1 MRGQAACGPC
11 GEVAGGTCFAALEG
25 RPRQKQEGSP
35 VCFCSPVPLHP
46 DPHPPPCPFPCLSHL
61 PRSLAARSRHGSRSQ
76 GRPCPARPEEAA
88 GHTCFLVSL
97 SGWAA
102 GERVGGRW
110 GARWGPP
117 GSGLVAVE
125 LVWGSGFPWDRTRT
139 PEAPQVCYTPSG
151 SGCSG
156 LPPWALG
163 FLCQL
168 RKLTQ
173 CIPKPLLAGATNSP
187 ILTEAGPLLL
197 PGEAWIPPSEGP

>member
-1 MRGQAACGPC
+1 MLRCFGGKTQAEARGDPC
-11 GEVAGGTCFAALEG
+11 VLLYPSPPAP
-25 RPRQKQEGSP
+25 RPP
-35 VCFCSPVPLHP
+35 C
-46 DPHPPPCPFPCLSHL
+46 PPCPFPCLSHL

-88 GHTCFLVSL
+88 RHRRFLVSL

-102 GERVGGRW
+102 GERAGGCRACMGLW
-110 GARWGPP
+110 VPLGQNKDPRSPP
-117 GSGLVAVE
+117 
-125 LVWGSGFPWDRTRT
+125 
-139 PEAPQVCYTPSG
+139 VCYTPSG

-156 LPPWALG
+156 LLPWALG

-187 ILTEAGPLLL
+187 IVTEAGPLLR
-197 PGEAWIPPSEGP
+197 PGEAWIPPGEGP